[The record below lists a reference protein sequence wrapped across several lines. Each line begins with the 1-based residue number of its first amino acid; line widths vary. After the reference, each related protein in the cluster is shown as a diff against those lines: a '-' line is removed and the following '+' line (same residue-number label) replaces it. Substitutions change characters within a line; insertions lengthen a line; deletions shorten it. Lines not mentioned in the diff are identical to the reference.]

1 MWGKLAFG
9 VSSLVPQRRTSNTG
23 HVHSHMLC
31 LSLSPPLSLSLKDDV
46 AIRKEA
52 ERRDER
58 LEADQRA
65 KEVSFVN
72 MSGDQ

>member
-1 MWGKLAFG
+1 MTGPYAL
-9 VSSLVPQRRTSNTG
+9 SLY
-23 HVHSHMLC
+23 LC
-31 LSLSPPLSLSLKDDV
+31 LISLYLQDDV

-65 KEVSFVN
+65 KEVSPMN

>member
-1 MWGKLAFG
+1 
-9 VSSLVPQRRTSNTG
+9 
-23 HVHSHMLC
+23 MLC
-31 LSLSPPLSLSLKDDV
+31 LSYALSLYLSVSLSLCLISLYLQDDV

-65 KEVSFVN
+65 KEVSPMN

>member
-1 MWGKLAFG
+1 MYT
-9 VSSLVPQRRTSNTG
+9 QRRTTNTG

-31 LSLSPPLSLSLKDDV
+31 LSYALSLCLSVSSLSISKDDV

-65 KEVSFVN
+65 KEVSPMN